1 MRWLQAFAAITG
13 LVFITSVAYG
23 QQTISGKVV
32 DSGSGQPLSFV
43 NIVVAGDEQRGT
55 ITGLEGRFDLT
66 IRPGDDQLRLSRV
79 GYQTKVVPIGALKE
93 KPAIAMTEQQLGLSA
108 VVIKPEANPAIPVI
122 RKAVER
128 RKQNDPWRSKGF
140 TLESYNKYALTVDTQ
155 IVDSLAEANREKATA
170 GASADTISISKTNKT
185 DQTEE
190 ADTSRPALM
199 DQHMLLIESLT
210 RRIYRPPNINKEIVE
225 AQQVSGLDNPDF
237 PIPSVDIEDMNF
249 YERFLEVLGEEYRS
263 PISPGALNKYQYFLA
278 DTITKNG
285 ETLYL
290 IRYSPEKGR
299 AYRGLKGFLGIHAES
314 YSLGLIRGQPAR
326 KSLFNARFK
335 QLHKPEDGLWYP
347 EQVYLSYKHRTYGT
361 KWEINNYIQS
371 IKTGQV
377 PETVPRKDLNVSL
390 ADSALLKDSGYWQKH
405 RHIPLTDRDQ
415 QTYEVMDSI
424 GNQFKLDE
432 ILTIGNK
439 LLADRFPLGPV
450 DLWVSKLFD
459 QDRYQGT
466 RLGAGLLTSDQLS
479 EYVSV
484 GGYFGY
490 GFQDQKTKYG
500 GRLSF
505 YPGGE
510 RTYALQFDYQHDV
523 EEIGNFPVIETYTT
537 SELLGVRAFLAKQL
551 SLIDRYQVSFTTS
564 RIRYLRLKAFGRV
577 SDERLLGDFAY
588 PLTKGEGPQFRAAAK
603 RFVETGLK
611 LRFAYGEEAFPLFDK
626 KLTSELPYPV
636 LHVNYIKGWNQ
647 GLLGG
652 DFGYNR
658 LKASLSHDFNIP
670 GLGKAD
676 LTLESGTVF
685 GNAPVSRLS
694 YGTGNYAT
702 DFRTFSPQAFQTM
715 RPYEFVHSEYINLFY
730 QHRLVRIDPGFEQS
744 RPTLYLR
751 HASGFGTL
759 DERYS
764 VSDVAYRT
772 MESGYHESGISVQN
786 MLRFSYLD
794 NAFYFGI
801 GAGAMY
807 RYGPYQLPNL
817 SDNVAFMVNVQ
828 VDV

>member
-1 MRWLQAFAAITG
+1 MLIG
-13 LVFITSVAYG
+13 LFSGIPVTYS

-32 DSGSGQPLSFV
+32 DSSSGQPLSFV
-43 NIVVAGDEQRGT
+43 NMVVVGDEERGT
-55 ITGLEGRFDLT
+55 ITGLEGRFELT
-66 IRPGDDQLRLSRV
+66 IKPGDDQLRLSRV
-79 GYQTKVVPIGALKE
+79 GYQTKLVPIEALKE
-93 KPAIAMTEQQLGLSA
+93 KQAIELAEQQLRLSA
-108 VVIKPEANPAIPVI
+108 VVIKPEANPAIPII
-122 RKAVER
+122 REAIAQ
-128 RKQNDPWRSKGF
+128 RKQNDPWRTKAF
-140 TLESYNKYALTVDTQ
+140 TLESYNKYALTIDTPM
-155 IVDSLAEANREKATA
+155 VDSLAEANSQEATDS
-170 GASADTISISKTNKT
+170 ASLDTINLNTTVKANSSIDTAKKDTLEQNGAELLAQHIMLIESISKK
-185 DQTEE
+185 
-190 ADTSRPALM
+190 
-199 DQHMLLIESLT
+199 
-210 RRIYRPPNINKEIVE
+210 IYNPPSVNKEIVK

-249 YERFLEVLGEEYRS
+249 YERFLEVLGEVYRS

-285 ETLYL
+285 KTLYL
-290 IRYSPEKGR
+290 IRYSPKKGR

-314 YSLGLIRGQPAR
+314 YSLGLIKGQPAR

-335 QLHKPEDGLWYP
+335 QLHKPMDSLWYP
-347 EQVYLSYKHRTYGT
+347 DQVYLSYKHRKYGF

-371 IKTGQV
+371 IKTRPV
-377 PETVPRKDLNVSL
+377 PKKVPRKDLNVTL
-390 ADSALLKDSGYWQKH
+390 ADSALLKDSGYWQEH
-405 RHIPLTDRDQ
+405 RPIPLTDRDQ
-415 QTYEVMDSI
+415 QTYKVMDSI
-424 GNQFKLDE
+424 GNQFKFDE

-439 LLADRFPLGPV
+439 LLEDRFPLGPV
-450 DLWVSKLFD
+450 DFWVSKLFD

-466 RLGAGLLTSDQLS
+466 RLGAGLLTSDQIS
-479 EYVSV
+479 EYFSV

-490 GFQDQKTKYG
+490 GFRDQKTKYG

-505 YPGGE
+505 YPRAD
-510 RTYALQFDYQHDV
+510 RTYTLQFDYQHDV

-537 SELLGVRAFLAKQL
+537 SERLGVRAFLARQM
-551 SLIDRYQVSFTTS
+551 SLVDRYQVSFTTS

-588 PLTKGEGPQFRAAAK
+588 PLTEGEGPQFRAAAK

-611 LRFAYGEEAFPLFDK
+611 LRFAYGEEAFPLFGK

-636 LHVNYIKGWNQ
+636 LHINYLKGWNKA
-647 GLLGG
+647 LLGG

-676 LTLESGTVF
+676 LTLESGTVL

-694 YGTGNYAT
+694 YGTGNYST
-702 DFRTFSPQAFQTM
+702 DLRTFSPQAFQTM
-715 RPYEFVHSEYINLFY
+715 RPYEFVHSDYINLFY
-730 QHRLVRIDPGFEQS
+730 SHRVVEIDPGFEQS

-751 HASGFGTL
+751 HASGFGIL

-764 VSDVAYRT
+764 VSDVTYRT
-772 MESGYHESGISVQN
+772 MEAGYHESGISVQN
-786 MLRFSYLD
+786 LLRFSYLED
-794 NAFYFGI
+794 AFYLGI

-807 RYGPYQLPNL
+807 RYGPYQLGDFH
-817 SDNVAFMVNVQ
+817 DNVAFQFNLAFTV
-828 VDV
+828 